1 MAGRDNEQNP
11 TGHFEHRLDS
21 ELDAALAK
29 YSAVEPRAGL
39 EERVLAN
46 LRAERARVPN
56 HSWWRWSVAGAL
68 TAVVLAALVLGW
80 KLGKSPVMVNHP
92 STSRPDA
99 SQLQTNVAANG
110 GAKQLP
116 PTGRVPKPAVRRPR
130 PTVFAAVNPKL
141 DQFPSPQPL
150 TEQEKILASYVA
162 RFHAQAVLIARVANE
177 EIQQDRAELIDKP
190 QGPAGAAHED
200 QANTNR

>member
-1 MAGRDNEQNP
+1 
-11 TGHFEHRLDS
+11 
-21 ELDAALAK
+21 
-29 YSAVEPRAGL
+29 
-39 EERVLAN
+39 
-46 LRAERARVPN
+46 
-56 HSWWRWSVAGAL
+56 
-68 TAVVLAALVLGW
+68 VV
-80 KLGKSPVMVNHP
+80 
-92 STSRPDA
+92 
-99 SQLQTNVAANG
+99 
-110 GAKQLP
+110 
-116 PTGRVPKPAVRRPR
+116 
-130 PTVFAAVNPKL
+130 AAVNPKL

>member
-11 TGHFEHRLDS
+11 TGHFERRLDS

-46 LRAERARVPN
+46 LRAERARVTN
-56 HSWWRWSVAGAL
+56 YSWWRWSVAGAL
-68 TAVVLAALVLGW
+68 TAVVLAALVVGW
-80 KLGKSPVMVNHP
+80 RLGKSPVMVNHR
-92 STSRPDA
+92 STSRPGA

-110 GAKQLP
+110 GVKQLP

-130 PTVFAAVNPKL
+130 PTVVAAVNPKL

-162 RFHAQAVLIARVANE
+162 RFRAQAVLIARVANE